1 MENLELSIQ
10 NIKKRLDASN
20 KEKLL
25 CLSTTAN
32 LNNPDVFFGGIRE
45 TPTTIAGNIIVRTL
59 DNVESLIEIFDG
71 YVSYFLVDC
80 EIKNEVPNL
89 EAYALTRVH
98 KSKVLVY
105 KPNDFTV
112 ASLDMLLACTRG
124 SLRGQKV
131 AIIGLGNVGAKIALK
146 LCERGAN
153 ILVYERAQERMSTV
167 ITGLNITKRSDTQI
181 LGFASPMEAVQGA
194 DIVLG
199 CTPGIPAID
208 KTMVASLNPGA
219 MIVDVG
225 NGTLKEDGIVEARNR
240 GIEIHVLSSFG
251 GYLGMIEDWL
261 FQRKMLS
268 GMRQKQFDGFTLIV
282 PGILGAYGDILVDSI
297 ENMTRV
303 IGLCDG
309 KGDIMPIDEAKH
321 FVQNIAST
329 SANKETLEK
338 IKQLYL

>member
-10 NIKKRLDASN
+10 NIKKRLDTSN

-59 DNVESLIEIFDG
+59 DNVEHLIEIFDG
-71 YVSYFLVDC
+71 YVSYFLIDC

-131 AIIGLGNVGAKIALK
+131 AIIGLGNVGAKIALR

-153 ILVYERAQERMSTV
+153 ISVYERAQERMNSV
-167 ITGLNITKRSDTQI
+167 ITGLNITKRSDTNI
-181 LGFASPMEAVQGA
+181 RGFASALEAIHHA

-199 CTPGIPAID
+199 CTPGIAVID
-208 KTMVASLNPGA
+208 KIMVASLNAGA
-219 MIVDVG
+219 MIIDVG
-225 NGTLKEDGIVEARNR
+225 NGTLTEDGIIEARNR
-240 GIEIHVLSSFG
+240 GIEVHVLSSFG

-268 GMRQKQFDGFTLIV
+268 GMRQKQFDNFTLIV
-282 PGILGAYGDILVDSI
+282 PGMLGARGDILVDSI
-297 ENMTRV
+297 EQTTRV

-309 KGDIMPIDEAKH
+309 KGDILPVDEAKQ
-321 FVQNIAST
+321 FIQNILET
-329 SANKETLEK
+329 SANKEILEK

>member
-1 MENLELSIQ
+1 MENLNTSIQ
-10 NIKKRLDASN
+10 NIKSRLDASS

-59 DNVESLIEIFDG
+59 DNIERIIEMFDG
-71 YVSYFLVDC
+71 EVSYFLIDC

-89 EAYALTRVH
+89 EAYAITRVH
-98 KSKVLVY
+98 KSKVLIY

-124 SLRGQKV
+124 SLRGQKI
-131 AIIGLGNVGAKIALK
+131 AIIGLGNIGAKIALK
-146 LCERGAN
+146 MCERGAN
-153 ILVYERAQERMSTV
+153 IFVYEKAQERMNTV
-167 ITGLNITKRSDTQI
+167 IAGLNITKRSDTQI
-181 LGFASPMEAVQGA
+181 VGLLTAIEAAQDA
-194 DIVLG
+194 DIILG

-208 KTMVASLNPGA
+208 ENMLANMKQNG
-219 MIVDVG
+219 MIIDVG
-225 NGTLKEDGIVEARNR
+225 NGTLTEDGIAAAKER

-261 FQRKMLS
+261 YQRKMLQ
-268 GMRQKQFDGFTLIV
+268 GARQKKFDNFMMIV
-282 PGILGAYGDILVDSI
+282 PGILGAHGDILVDSI
-297 ENMTRV
+297 ENMTHV

-309 KGDIMPIDEAKH
+309 KGDILPIEAAKQ
-321 FVQNIAST
+321 FLQEITET
-329 SANKETLEK
+329 SENKEILQK

>member
-45 TPTTIAGNIIVRTL
+45 TPTTIAGNVIVRTL
-59 DNVESLIEIFDG
+59 DNVESLIETFDG
-71 YVSYFLVDC
+71 YVSYFLIDS

-131 AIIGLGNVGAKIALK
+131 AIVGLGNIGAKIALK

-153 ILVYERAQERMSTV
+153 IFVYERAQERMTTV
-167 ITGLNITKRSDTQI
+167 ITGLNITKRSDTEI
-181 LGFASPMEAVQGA
+181 LGFSTAIQAVESA

-199 CTPGIPAID
+199 CTPGIPVLD
-208 KTMVASLNPGA
+208 KTMIASLNAGA

-225 NGTLKEDGIVEARNR
+225 NGTLTEDGIAEARTR
-240 GIEIHVLSSFG
+240 GIEIHSLSSFG

-268 GMRQKQFDGFTLIV
+268 GLRQKQYDNFTLIV
-282 PGILGAYGDILVDSI
+282 PGILGARYDILVDSI
-297 ENMTRV
+297 ENTTRV

-309 KGDIMPIDEAKH
+309 KGDIMPIDEAKA
-321 FVQNIAST
+321 FVQNIVPT

>member
-1 MENLELSIQ
+1 MEDLEVSIQ
-10 NIKKRLDASN
+10 NIKRRLDASS

-32 LNNPDVFFGGIRE
+32 LNNPDVFFGGVRE
-45 TPTTIAGNIIVRTL
+45 TPTTIAGNVIVRTL
-59 DNVESLIEIFDG
+59 AHVEHIIETFDG

-89 EAYALTRVH
+89 EAYALARVH

-153 ILVYERAQERMSTV
+153 ISVYERAQERMAAV

-181 LGFASPMEAVQGA
+181 LGFATPMEAVQSA

-208 KTMVASLNPGA
+208 ERMVVSLNPGA
-219 MIVDVG
+219 MIIDVG
-225 NGTLKEDGIVEARNR
+225 NGTMTDDGIAEAKER

-261 FQRKMLS
+261 FQRKMLT
-268 GMRQKQFDGFTLIV
+268 GARQKQFDTFTIIV
-282 PGILGAYGDILVDSI
+282 PGILGVRGDILVDSI
-297 ENMTRV
+297 ENITRV

-309 KGDIMPIDEAKH
+309 KGDIMLTDDAKQ
-321 FVQNIAST
+321 FLQNIVAT
-329 SANKETLEK
+329 PENTETLQK

>member
-1 MENLELSIQ
+1 MEDLEVSIQ
-10 NIKKRLDASN
+10 NIKKRLDASS

-32 LNNPDVFFGGIRE
+32 LNNPDVFFGGVRE
-45 TPTTIAGNIIVRTL
+45 TPTTIAGNVIVRTL
-59 DNVESLIEIFDG
+59 DNVEHLIETFDG
-71 YVSYFLVDC
+71 YVSYFLIDC

-124 SLRGQKV
+124 SLRGQKIG
-131 AIIGLGNVGAKIALK
+131 IIGLGNVGAKIALK

-153 ILVYERAQERMSTV
+153 IFVYERAQERMSAV
-167 ITGLNITKRSDTQI
+167 ITGLNITKRSDTNI
-181 LGFASPMEAVQGA
+181 VGFATPMEAARGA

-208 KTMVASLNPGA
+208 ASMVASLNPGA
-219 MIVDVG
+219 MIIDVG
-225 NGTLKEDGIVEARNR
+225 NGTLTADGIAEAKKR

-261 FQRKMLS
+261 FQRKALA
-268 GMRQKQFDGFTLIV
+268 GARQKKFDNL
-282 PGILGAYGDILVDSI
+282 
-297 ENMTRV
+297 
-303 IGLCDG
+303 
-309 KGDIMPIDEAKH
+309 H
-321 FVQNIAST
+321 
-329 SANKETLEK
+329 
-338 IKQLYL
+338 